1 MAARYRGGDTT
12 NTVQDTIYGTDFS
25 NPADGLFWT
34 RGDSASGATDLH
46 SNSDASSEVAW
57 YGEGMSGSTHPVGGK
72 KANAAGLRDMS
83 GNVIE
88 WSFDLGVSDTRIGRG
103 GNWYHDSEEPMIGR
117 ESRGMNE
124 IAHIGG

>member
-34 RGDSASGATDLH
+34 QGDSASGAADLH
-46 SNSDASSEVAW
+46 SNSHASSEVAW
-57 YGEGMSGSTHPVGGK
+57 YGQGMSGTTHPVGEK

-88 WSFDLGVSDTRIGRG
+88 WCFDLGVSDTRIRRAVQHGVDFWPRRRRSDRIMVRPG
-103 GNWYHDSEEPMIGR
+103 P
-117 ESRGMNE
+117 SRV
-124 IAHIGG
+124 